1 MGNSQFEPPHG
12 RGATTGVFRR
22 GYVEKEGLNLAPQVG
37 FEPTTLRLTA
47 EWLIA
52 ASPCKH
58 KARNAP
64 KTRQITVSSYKP
76 TTVLPLG
83 GAVAP
88 VAPTGANTG
97 QFWRANCRQPGWVLF
112 GGILLERCASWRVV
126 AQIP

>member
-1 MGNSQFEPPHG
+1 M
-12 RGATTGVFRR
+12 
-22 GYVEKEGLNLAPQVG
+22 APQVG

-76 TTVLPLG
+76 STVLPLG

-97 QFWRANCRQPGWVLF
+97 QFWRANCRQPGWVLLGEF
-112 GGILLERCASWRVV
+112 CWSVAHRGASWRKSRKSM
-126 AQIP
+126 ILW